1 MKWPWMTGFG
11 DELADLRVAQMLNR
25 YTHSRSRFENG
36 HQLNLPQG
44 FHAPRL
50 WKGGIQ
56 MCIDRVTSDGWP
68 CRTRSLA
75 NLNGSE
81 WSVETEKT
89 TWTSWILVA
98 GHTSLLLFGNVWRF
112 SWVTSI
118 RSKGATVHCMKP
130 EFRVLVLHLFS
141 FQSGPWKSLN
151 VLCVNRGM

>member
-1 MKWPWMTGFG
+1 MKWPSMTGFG

-25 YTHSRSRFENG
+25 YTHSRSRFGNG

-50 WKGGIQ
+50 WKVGIQ

-75 NLNGSE
+75 NLNGAE
-81 WSVETEKT
+81 WYVET
-89 TWTSWILVA
+89 VA

-130 EFRVLVLHLFS
+130 K
-141 FQSGPWKSLN
+141 KSSESWCSTCSHFN
-151 VLCVNRGM
+151 PVPENHSMSCA